1 MKSIII
7 KIVVCI
13 VIIFSLV
20 IGYNFYCNS
29 VLEDIRDEFISIF
42 VNGVDEETKNEG
54 YFVELKNDL
63 YERKNYVIQL
73 EPDKKEESINFDD
86 TLSILPEEEEEFTDE
101 ELQYLYYDKRPI
113 IDGIGEIEKVGGF
126 YYSNSNS
133 IYLNDFDFSK
143 SRIVEVIFKNYII
156 SLYAEDYPKSYNEIL
171 SSSYYNFYYTHT
183 EKRNGK
189 YILYFQNE
197 SNTNTVELDVNF
209 KWLVKPEITISYLN
223 F

>member
-1 MKSIII
+1 MEKLKSIII

-101 ELQYLYYDKRPI
+101 ELQYLYYDKT
-113 IDGIGEIEKVGGF
+113 F
-126 YYSNSNS
+126 C
-133 IYLNDFDFSK
+133 
-143 SRIVEVIFKNYII
+143 
-156 SLYAEDYPKSYNEIL
+156 
-171 SSSYYNFYYTHT
+171 
-183 EKRNGK
+183 
-189 YILYFQNE
+189 
-197 SNTNTVELDVNF
+197 LDVERDDIMGQILQQDA
-209 KWLVKPEITISYLN
+209 WL
-223 F
+223 